1 MLILPCRT
9 EDDFQFLTWFI
20 LEKVT
25 DSFSIKIYLEL
36 SNICVDPFGKQI
48 IAAFQHG
55 TYVYIT
61 TSVYFFPD
69 YLCVDIYDLTELRIG
84 KIKYVNS
91 SYNTSSDFTKD
102 NSEMITSF
110 DFNFRD
116 SVFFNVEMINEKGER
131 LDQMQHFLVSTCY
144 NNGLLFFKAVNL
156 HESIQSKFDNL
167 I

>member
-36 SNICVDPFGKQI
+36 PNICVDPFGKQI
-48 IAAFQHG
+48 IAAFQHR
-55 TYVYIT
+55 TFVYIT
-61 TSVYFFPD
+61 TSAYFFPD
-69 YLCVDIYDLTELRIG
+69 YLCVGIYDLTELAIG

-91 SYNTSSDFTKD
+91 SYYTSSDFTKD
-102 NSEMITSF
+102 NSEMITSY

-116 SVFFNVEMINEKGER
+116 SVFFNVDMINEKGER

-156 HESIQSKFDNL
+156 HESIQTKFDNL
-167 I
+167 T